1 MIFFSLAWTNLT
13 KSEITFIALGTM
25 SAILGLNMTLTPGK
39 VKKRIHVKQ
48 IEKRNWIK
56 KYAIILSL

>member
-1 MIFFSLAWTNLT
+1 
-13 KSEITFIALGTM
+13 M

-48 IEKRNWIK
+48 IEEKKWIIEN
-56 KYAIILSL
+56 AISLSL